1 MLAGLISALLTS
13 ASFAQRALP
22 SPQSS
27 GWHLHQRHIDAGEV
41 DVFMTK
47 DAVKMVLKN
56 LGLNLLCRAPGTTVY
71 IFRPDEKTFWTGSIE
86 RLEAKSLI
94 NPFSPPAPTRLRP
107 VTVVAFGKAG
117 VNARRRQIVQL
128 ISSGKQGNLS
138 YNEYSARART
148 GTRSVFRATSE
159 IAAPPFITSILS
171 RMYEVPDTG
180 LVPVYART
188 NMHHQAYAAELE
200 KSKEIFEPR
209 VETRDV
215 RIGPVVKLETES
227 AQKCLLDDGV
237 FALPSGYTAKRDI
250 LDVTYSRKQKNEM
263 SDLLNDI
270 GFATKTGESS
280 SQTADKR
287 SAKESTSK

>member
-1 MLAGLISALLTS
+1 MLAGLISTLLTG
-13 ASFAQRALP
+13 ANFAQRAFA
-22 SPQSS
+22 SPQSQ
-27 GWHLHQRHIDAGEV
+27 GWHLHQRHIDAGDV
-41 DVFMTK
+41 DVFITK
-47 DAVKMVLKN
+47 DAVKMVLEK
-56 LGLNLLCRAPGTTVY
+56 LGINLLSRAPGTTVY
-71 IFRPDEKTFWTGSIE
+71 IFRPDERTIWTGSIE
-86 RLEAKSLI
+86 RLQAKSLI

-117 VNARRRQIVQL
+117 VNAGRRQIVQL
-128 ISSGKQGNLS
+128 ISSGKQGNLH
-138 YNEYSARART
+138 YNEYSSLTQT
-148 GTRSVFRATSE
+148 GNRSVFRATTE
-159 IAAPPFITSILS
+159 IAAPSFITSILS

-227 AQKCLLDDGV
+227 AQKCLLGDGV

-250 LDVTYSRKQKNEM
+250 LDVTYSRKKKSEM
-263 SDLLNDI
+263 SELLNDI

-280 SQTADKR
+280 SKAAKKTP
-287 SAKESTSK
+287 AKESTSK